1 MTDIAPRQSQ
11 PQAPQSNAAQNAG
24 ANVENAPAQDPS
36 RPRDG
41 QPHPSQDQRQG
52 HGQDPVISRQDDQQC
67 ETGQEQSGSEAWSES
82 EDADPISLQDQSSE
96 EEDEDDSQSP
106 MDL

>member
-24 ANVENAPAQDPS
+24 ANAENAPAQDPS

-41 QPHPSQDQRQG
+41 QPHPS
-52 HGQDPVISRQDDQQC
+52 QDPVISRQDDQQC